1 MLRFGKR
8 QSLAVIADTARYL
21 GVGAAHIRNLV
32 VQHLPAN
39 ATEAVD
45 VRLFRVGFA
54 SKNFRGHPVGCPNF
68 TKVALGDR

>member
-1 MLRFGKR
+1 
-8 QSLAVIADTARYL
+8 
-21 GVGAAHIRNLV
+21 V